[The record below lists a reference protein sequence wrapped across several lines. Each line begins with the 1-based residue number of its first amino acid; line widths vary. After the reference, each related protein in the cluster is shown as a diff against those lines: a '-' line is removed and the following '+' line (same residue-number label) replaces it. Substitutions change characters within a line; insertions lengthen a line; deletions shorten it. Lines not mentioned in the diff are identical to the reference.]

1 MPPPPP
7 SSPPPPPPS
16 SPSETFRNGIEND
29 RPVPAV
35 AASSSKARQEKRRVK
50 AKRALKTFS
59 VVVGMNVTLTMAIIL
74 LFGSGKRYNARAKP
88 LWIPP
93 LWLVHAAS
101 LGSSFF
107 MGLAS
112 WLVWAEGGFG
122 AQSNA
127 LPLYLSATSLGIV
140 WDPLVLVMGATW
152 VGLAFC
158 VVHLGT
164 LVACEREFGKVNP
177 VAGEIVRPCVAWVG
191 FLAILT
197 FSLAIS

>member
-7 SSPPPPPPS
+7 PLSQ
-16 SPSETFRNGIEND
+16 TFKNGIKND
-29 RPVPAV
+29 HPVLPVAAA
-35 AASSSKARQEKRRVK
+35 AASSSKAHRDRRMVK
-50 AKRALKTFS
+50 ARRALKTFVVS
-59 VVVGMNVTLTMAIIL
+59 VGTNLTLTMAIIL
-74 LFGSGKRYNARAKP
+74 LFGSGKRFNARPKP
-88 LWIPP
+88 MWSPP

-122 AQSNA
+122 AQSEA
-127 LPLYLSATSLGIV
+127 LPLYLAGTSLGIV
-140 WDPLVLVMGATW
+140 WDPLVLVMGADW

-158 VVHLGT
+158 LVHLGT
-164 LVACEREFGKVNP
+164 LVACKREFGKVNP
-177 VAGEIVRPCVAWVG
+177 LAGDIVRPCVVWVG
-191 FLAILT
+191 FLTIFT